1 MTEPYLPADI
11 IFHPN
16 WWHKNYGLTFDRDF
30 FYDPTRRVNQEQQMR
45 QLLYERFGDLG
56 LGCRFT
62 QFSQSVGCTYLIY
75 NLGKKCN

>member
-1 MTEPYLPADI
+1 
-11 IFHPN
+11 
-16 WWHKNYGLTFDRDF
+16 
-30 FYDPTRRVNQEQQMR
+30 MR